1 MGVTNTNAASFQCK
15 CCICPLQSTMQLCMS
30 SSLSLFLSFSVCVL
44 HYHNYHECDKHLQE
58 VVYHDAVR
66 LLLRRKWKLFARW
79 AFL

>member
-1 MGVTNTNAASFQCK
+1 MFYE
-15 CCICPLQSTMQLCMS
+15 
-30 SSLSLFLSFSVCVL
+30 CVI
-44 HYHNYHECDKHLQE
+44 NHLQE